1 VTEWDREFVDVGDIV
16 PDSDMS
22 DASVTKIHRGAEDFD
37 SGQSEIEIV
46 GSPDCEIR
54 LDYRVGTMR

>member
-1 VTEWDREFVDVGDIV
+1 VTEWDREFLDLGDIV

-37 SGQSEIEIV
+37 SGQSEIAIV
-46 GSPDCEIR
+46 GSADCEIR